1 MERRASRPSGLGW
14 PGEDARRSTGNVSR
28 GKVMTNDLLKEAY
41 GAMQHNRRRTALTML
56 GMAWGIATVVILLA
70 FGSGFERAISMIFS
84 SWGTDV
90 IGVFPGRTSLQ
101 AGGAKAGS
109 EVRLQLADVD
119 YVRNEVPMIK
129 GVTPI
134 FDKRNGVSIQHDTRT
149 FTNLVLTGVY
159 PVYERIRGFGIATG
173 RGLSEED
180 QFQRARVAVIGDEA
194 KRRLFSGEQAL
205 GQSIRINGVSF
216 EVVGVYQHKVQGGD
230 NNDNSMV
237 VIPFSTMGDL
247 FDTLYISGIFMDYE
261 GQDHQQLARV
271 VRSVLAAHHNFRPDD
286 HRAVFIA
293 DFKQDFDEFRIVTVA
308 LKVLLA
314 FIGALTLGIGG
325 IGLMNIML
333 DSVQQRTREIGV
345 EKALGAHRM
354 HILFQFLAE
363 AMAITFAGGLAG
375 IGIAY
380 LISWGVGA
388 LPLMSAFGENLQA
401 GDIHLHINVGSL
413 AVATGIL
420 GVVGVLSGMVPAIR
434 AARLDPI
441 ESLRYE

>member
-1 MERRASRPSGLGW
+1 
-14 PGEDARRSTGNVSR
+14 
-28 GKVMTNDLLKEAY
+28 MTSDLLKEAY

-70 FGSGFERAISMIFS
+70 FGSGFERAINLIFS

-90 IGVFPGRTSLQ
+90 IGAFPGRTSLQ
-101 AGGAKAGS
+101 AGGAKAGA
-109 EVRLQLADVD
+109 EVRLKLADVD
-119 YVRNEVPMIK
+119 YIRNEVPMVK

-134 FDKRNGVSIQHDTRT
+134 FDKQNGVTIQHDTRT
-149 FTNLVLTGVY
+149 FTNLFLTGVY
-159 PVYERIRGFGIATG
+159 PVYQRIRGFDVASG
-173 RGLSEED
+173 RGLGEQD
-180 QFQRARVAVIGDEA
+180 QLEHARVAVIGDEA

-205 GQSIRINGVSF
+205 GQSIRVNGVSF
-216 EVVGVYQHKVQGGD
+216 QVIGVYQHKVQGGD
-230 NNDNSMV
+230 NNDNTLIA
-237 VIPFSTMGDL
+237 IPFSAMGDL
-247 FDTLYISGIFMDYE
+247 YDTQYITGIFMDYE

-271 VRSVLAAHHNFRPDD
+271 VRNVLAGHHNFRPDD
-286 HRAVFIA
+286 RRAVFIA
-293 DFKQDFDEFRIVTVA
+293 DFKQDFDEFTVVTTA

-333 DSVQQRTREIGV
+333 VSVQQRTREIGV
-345 EKALGAHRM
+345 EKALGAQKS

-363 AMAITFAGGLAG
+363 ALAITFAGGAAG

-388 LPLMSAFGENLQA
+388 LPLMSAFGDNLQA
-401 GDIHLHINVGSL
+401 GDIHLQINVGSL
-413 AVATGIL
+413 VVATGIL

>member
-1 MERRASRPSGLGW
+1 
-14 PGEDARRSTGNVSR
+14 
-28 GKVMTNDLLKEAY
+28 MTNDLLKEAY
-41 GAMQHNRRRTALTML
+41 GAMQHNRRRTTLTML

-70 FGSGFERAISMIFS
+70 FGSGFERAISLIFS
-84 SWGTDV
+84 SWGVDV
-90 IGVFPGRTSLQ
+90 IGAFPGRTSLQ
-101 AGGAKAGS
+101 SGGSKAGS
-109 EVRLQLADVD
+109 EVRLKLADVD
-119 YVRNEVPMIK
+119 YIRNEVPMVK

-134 FDKRNGVSIQHDTRT
+134 FDRQNGATIQHDTRT
-149 FTNLVLTGVY
+149 YTNLFLTGVF
-159 PVYERIRGFGIATG
+159 PVYERIRGFDVATG

-180 QFQRARVAVIGDEA
+180 QFQRARVSVIGDEA

-216 EVVGVYQHKVQGGD
+216 QVIGVYEHKVQGGD
-230 NNDNSMV
+230 DNDNTLMA
-237 VIPFSTMGDL
+237 IPFSAMGDRY
-247 FDTLYISGIFMDYE
+247 DTQHITGIFMDYE

-271 VRSVLAAHHNFRPDD
+271 VRTVLAGHHNFRPDD

-293 DFKQDFDEFRIVTVA
+293 DFKQDYDEFAIVCTA

-314 FIGALTLGIGG
+314 FIGALTLGLGG
-325 IGLMNIML
+325 IGLMPIML
-333 DSVQQRTREIGV
+333 VSVQQRTREIGV
-345 EKALGAHRM
+345 EKALGAQRH
-354 HILFQFLAE
+354 HILLQFLAE
-363 AMAITFAGGLAG
+363 ALAITFAGGVAG

-380 LISWGVGA
+380 MISWGVGA

-401 GDIHLHINVGSL
+401 GDIHLHINVSSL

>member
-1 MERRASRPSGLGW
+1 
-14 PGEDARRSTGNVSR
+14 
-28 GKVMTNDLLKEAY
+28 
-41 GAMQHNRRRTALTML
+41 
-56 GMAWGIATVVILLA
+56 
-70 FGSGFERAISMIFS
+70 
-84 SWGTDV
+84 
-90 IGVFPGRTSLQ
+90 
-101 AGGAKAGS
+101 
-109 EVRLQLADVD
+109 
-119 YVRNEVPMIK
+119 
-129 GVTPI
+129 
-134 FDKRNGVSIQHDTRT
+134 
-149 FTNLVLTGVY
+149 
-159 PVYERIRGFGIATG
+159 
-173 RGLSEED
+173 
-180 QFQRARVAVIGDEA
+180 
-194 KRRLFSGEQAL
+194 
-205 GQSIRINGVSF
+205 
-216 EVVGVYQHKVQGGD
+216 VVGVYRHKVQGGD

-247 FDTLYISGIFMDYE
+247 YDTQYITGIFMDYE

-271 VRSVLAAHHNFRPDD
+271 VRSVLAAHHNFRTDD

-314 FIGALTLGIGG
+314 FVGALTLGIGG

-333 DSVQQRTREIGV
+333 VSVQQRTREIGV
-345 EKALGAHRM
+345 EKALGANKA

-375 IGIAY
+375 IAIAY

-401 GDIHLHINVGSL
+401 GDIHLHINVSSL
-413 AVATGIL
+413 MVSTIILCLVGII
-420 GVVGVLSGMVPAIR
+420 SGMVPAVR

>member
-1 MERRASRPSGLGW
+1 
-14 PGEDARRSTGNVSR
+14 
-28 GKVMTNDLLKEAY
+28 MTRDLLKEAY
-41 GAMQHNRRRTALTML
+41 GAMQYNRRRTTLTML

-70 FGSGFERAISMIFS
+70 FGSGFERAINVIFS

-90 IGVFPGRTSLQ
+90 IGAFPGRTSLQ
-101 AGGAKAGS
+101 AGGSKAGS
-109 EVRLQLADVD
+109 EIRLKVADVD
-119 YVRNEVPMIK
+119 YIRNEVPMIK

-134 FDKRNGVSIQHDTRT
+134 FDKQNTTIQHDTRT
-149 FTNLVLTGVY
+149 FTNLFLTGVY
-159 PVYERIRGFGIATG
+159 PVYERIRGFNVAVG

-180 QFQRARVAVIGDEA
+180 QIQHARVAVIGDEA

-205 GQSIRINGVSF
+205 GQNIRVNGISF
-216 EVVGVYQHKVQGGD
+216 QVVGIYQHKVQGGD
-230 NNDNSMV
+230 NNDNTIV
-237 VIPFSTMGDL
+237 VIPFSSMGDL
-247 FDTLYISGIFMDYE
+247 YDTQYISGIFMDYE

-271 VRSVLAAHHNFRPDD
+271 VRSVLAGHHNFRPDD
-286 HRAVFIA
+286 RRAVFIA
-293 DFKQDFDEFRIVTVA
+293 DFKQDYDDFAIVTAA

-333 DSVQQRTREIGV
+333 VSVQQRTREIGV
-345 EKALGAHRM
+345 EKALGAHKG

-363 AMAITFAGGLAG
+363 ALAITFAGGLAG

-380 LISWGVGA
+380 LLSWIVGA
-388 LPLMSAFGENLQA
+388 LPVMSAFGENLEA
-401 GDIHLHINVGSL
+401 GDIHLHINLGSL
-413 AVATGIL
+413 LVATVILSLVGI
-420 GVVGVLSGMVPAIR
+420 VSGMVPAIR

>member
-1 MERRASRPSGLGW
+1 
-14 PGEDARRSTGNVSR
+14 
-28 GKVMTNDLLKEAY
+28 MTNDLLREAY

-70 FGSGFERAISMIFS
+70 FGSGFERAITLIFS

-90 IGVFPGRTSLQ
+90 IGAFPGRTSLQ

-109 EVRLQLADVD
+109 EVRLKLADVD
-119 YVRNEVPMIK
+119 YIRNEVPMVK

-134 FDKRNGVSIQHDTRT
+134 FDKQNGATIQHDTRT
-149 FTNLVLTGVY
+149 FTNLFLTGVY
-159 PVYERIRGFGIATG
+159 PVYQRIRGFEVASG
-173 RGLSEED
+173 RGLSEQD
-180 QFQRARVAVIGDEA
+180 QAEHARVAVIGDEA

-205 GQSIRINGVSF
+205 GQNIRINGVTF
-216 EVVGVYQHKVQGGD
+216 QVIGVYQHKVQGGD
-230 NNDNSMV
+230 NNDNTLIA
-237 VIPFSTMGDL
+237 IPFSAMSDL
-247 FDTLYISGIFMDYE
+247 YDTQYITGIFMDYE

-271 VRSVLAAHHNFRPDD
+271 VRGVLAGHHNFRPDD
-286 HRAVFIA
+286 RRAVFIA
-293 DFKQDFDEFRIVTVA
+293 DFKQDFDEFAIVTTA

-333 DSVQQRTREIGV
+333 VSVQQRTREIGV
-345 EKALGAHRM
+345 EKALGAQKS

-363 AMAITFAGGLAG
+363 AMAITFAGGVAG
-375 IGIAY
+375 IAIAY

-388 LPLMSAFGENLQA
+388 LPLMSAFGDNLQA
-401 GDIHLHINVGSL
+401 GDIYLRINISSL
-413 AVATGIL
+413 VVATGIL

>member
-1 MERRASRPSGLGW
+1 
-14 PGEDARRSTGNVSR
+14 
-28 GKVMTNDLLKEAY
+28 MTRDLLREAY
-41 GAMQHNRRRTALTML
+41 GAMQYNRRRTTLTML

-70 FGSGFERAISMIFS
+70 FGAGFERAINLIFS
-84 SWGTDV
+84 SWGVDI

-101 AGGAKAGS
+101 AGGSKAGS
-109 EVRLQLADVD
+109 EVRLKLADVEHI
-119 YVRNEVPMIK
+119 RNEVPMIK

-134 FDKRNGVSIQHDTRT
+134 FDRQGATIQHDART
-149 FTNLVLTGVY
+149 FTNLFLTGVF
-159 PVYERIRGFGIATG
+159 PVYERIRGFGVASG

-180 QFQRARVAVIGDEA
+180 QLQRSRVAIIGDEA

-205 GQSIRINGVSF
+205 GQNIRINGISF
-216 EVVGVYQHKVQGGD
+216 QVVGVYQHKVQGGD

-247 FDTLYISGIFMDYE
+247 FDTQYITGMFMDYE
-261 GQDHQQLARV
+261 GEDHQQLSRV

-286 HRAVFIA
+286 RRAVFVA
-293 DFKQDFDEFRIVTVA
+293 DFKQDFDEFRVVTIA
-308 LKVLLA
+308 LKALLA

-333 DSVQQRTREIGV
+333 VSVQQRTREIGV
-345 EKALGAHRM
+345 EKALGAHKA

-375 IGIAY
+375 IAIAY

-388 LPLMSAFGENLQA
+388 VPLMSAFGDNLQA
-401 GDIHLHINVGSL
+401 GDIHLSINVGSL
-413 AVATGIL
+413 AVATAIL
-420 GVVGVLSGMVPAIR
+420 GAVGIISGMVPAIR